1 LLLRHR
7 MAALQILTGREPGSG
22 LRLALRR
29 LATQILGVCQRG
41 KDLRKDRL
49 RAVFSWLQ

>member
-22 LRLALRR
+22 LRLALPR
-29 LATQILGVCQRG
+29 LATQMPSVCQRAKERPPSG
-41 KDLRKDRL
+41 GFLL
-49 RAVFSWLQ
+49 IAVA